1 VLGKVGVLLD
11 GVLIVGVDLLVFY
24 LLEFLD
30 LLDLLV
36 FYLLAWTWAGC
47 AGQGWCSTCW
57 CSTCWNCYTCWTC
70 WCSTCFCGRGLAV
83 LGKVGVLLDGV
94 DLLVFYLL
102 DLLDLLDLL
111 VSYLLVW
118 TWAGCAGRGCF
129 R

>member
-1 VLGKVGVLLD
+1 MVQSAPVSVTKKAIQSKAEQFSTCMYVLCMCMYLFACERVLLA
-11 GVLIVGVDLLVFY
+11 GVDVGWLCWARLVFYLLVFY
-24 LLEFLD
+24 LL
-30 LLDLLV
+30 V
-36 FYLLAWTWAGC
+36 WTYWTC
-47 AGQGWCSTCW
+47 WRSTCW
-57 CSTCWNCYTCWTC
+57 
-70 WCSTCFCGRGLAV
+70 CGRGLAV
-83 LGKVGVLLDGV
+83 LGKVGV